1 MGQILV
7 IITNSVF
14 IKKIAMD
21 KQIDLT
27 QPEYNPNV
35 VKKLYN
41 YKGGM

>member
-27 QPEYNPNV
+27 QPEYNSKV
-35 VKKLYN
+35 IKKLYKF
-41 YKGGM
+41 KGGM